1 MVKVSVIIPVYNVE
15 SYLEECLESV
25 INQTLDDI
33 EIICIDDGS
42 TDNSP
47 SILKK
52 YQKKDSR
59 IKVISQSNHG
69 QGYARKIGLNHALG
83 DFVFFLDAD
92 DYILPNTFEKLYENA
107 INNGSDLV
115 IFKFARFKDGEPIN
129 YSIPGFDFDN
139 IFKNVDFNNFT
150 FDYHKVKHYVLNASF
165 APWTKLYKRKFL
177 NSYDDFFF
185 SENIRFEDVP
195 LHVQVMLRAKMSF
208 CPIFLY
214 NYRLSN
220 DSSSMNNLD
229 NDVAMDIFKIIDFV
243 EKFLKSNNY
252 LIEFESEFNKFK
264 FVQIMQYVLKSKTDE
279 FFNEAKYRLKDLEF
293 NFPHDL
299 FNKLQ
304 YDELYNASNFI
315 DFQDNLLELL
325 KYKINVFNNDLIH
338 KNNEISSKNSIINE
352 KESVIKSK
360 DSIINEKES
369 VIKSKDSIISKEMDV
384 ISTINS
390 KLEEQSRLINEKDEI
405 ISGKDLEIEQQS
417 LVINEKDEI
426 ITGMNLQIDQNM
438 KNLRKQSMMICYKND
453 QIVSKD
459 SIIEDYSSRLD
470 SYNKKITNLQNEYIK
485 LSNQNF
491 ELQNNLNLLN
501 EKINAMNYKNMVLL
515 EKQDEIFSS
524 NSWKVTKPLRGI
536 GRFLH

>member
-42 TDNSP
+42 TDKSP

-52 YQKKDSR
+52 YQKNDSR
-59 IKVISQSNHG
+59 IKSISQSNHG

-129 YSIPGFDFDN
+129 YSMPGFDFDN
-139 IFKNVDFNNFT
+139 VFKNVDFNDFT
-150 FDYHKVKHYVLNASF
+150 FDYHKVKRYVLNASF
-165 APWTKLYKRKFL
+165 APWTKLYKKKFL

-208 CPIFLY
+208 CPLFLY

-220 DSSSMNNLD
+220 DSSSMHNLD

-252 LIEFESEFNKFK
+252 FIEFESEFNKFK
-264 FVQIMQYVLKSKTDE
+264 FVQIMQYVLKSKTNE

-360 DSIINEKES
+360 DSII
-369 VIKSKDSIISKEMDV
+369 SKEMDV

-390 KLEEQSRLINEKDEI
+390 KLGEQSRLINEKDEI

-453 QIVSKD
+453 QINSKD
-459 SIIEDYSSRLD
+459 SLIEDYSSKLD
-470 SYNKKITNLQNEYIK
+470 FYNNEISKLQKEFIK
-485 LSNQNF
+485 VSNKNF
-491 ELQNNLNLLN
+491 ELQNNLNILN
-501 EKINAMNYKNMVLL
+501 EKINLMNYKNKELL